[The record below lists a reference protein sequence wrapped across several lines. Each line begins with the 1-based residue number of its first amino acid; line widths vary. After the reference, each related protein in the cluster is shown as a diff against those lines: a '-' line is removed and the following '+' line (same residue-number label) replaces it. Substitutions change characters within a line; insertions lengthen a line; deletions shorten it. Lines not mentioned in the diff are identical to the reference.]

1 MTTSLLTK
9 LLRRMDLHSTLE
21 RRARNLRFKS
31 LERSGISSSDIKFH
45 VEPGTSIKD
54 TIGTEEW
61 KDVIAT
67 ACICGCKIF
76 QLNIMWD
83 EEYKT
88 VGWYDL
94 RQSCHECGRV
104 FKAPTPIDE
113 GMDCE

>member
-1 MTTSLLTK
+1 MTTSPLTK
-9 LLRRMDLHSTLE
+9 LLRRMDLRNTLE
-21 RRARNLRFKS
+21 NRARYLRFKS
-31 LERSGISSSDIKFH
+31 LERSGISSSDIKIR
-45 VEPGTSIKD
+45 VEPGTSMPS
-54 TIGTEEW
+54 TTGTDEW

-83 EEYKT
+83 EEDRT

-104 FKAPTPIDE
+104 YTAPTPIDE
-113 GMDCE
+113 GMDCA